1 MEPGAAERRAKQ
13 LKAPNDCAALARL
26 VAAVAP
32 AMESAQPL
40 LKAENILALLDAAD
54 AWRRP
59 ERFATLL
66 DTLGCVLCGDSA
78 GNVETLKSALEA
90 ANTVNAQ
97 SLMTEGFAGKA
108 LGEAIH
114 RERLQR
120 IQNTLQSI

>member
-1 MEPGAAERRAKQ
+1 MEPGATERRAKK
-13 LKAPNDCAALARL
+13 LKAPNDYAALARL
-26 VAAVAP
+26 VATVVP
-32 AMESAQPL
+32 AMESARSL
-40 LKAENILALLDAAD
+40 DAENILALLDAAD

-78 GNVETLKSALEA
+78 DNVEALRRALEA
-90 ANTVNAQ
+90 ASAINAQ
-97 SLMTEGFAGKA
+97 SLMAEGFAGKA